1 MPTDTANL
9 MEKVYDLFSG
19 LYASKG
25 NSGAFLAFEMGVPF
39 TKDMFT
45 LNGVTSPAMAIESQS
60 AIVNA
65 VLTVQGEY
73 VQRTTRTVDGQV
85 GFMLLASMPVDA
97 NSMATLGAVK
107 APANEAFK
115 VDAGSLQGE
124 FRYHPV
130 YASPAN
136 WYDQSANDNWTQH
149 TVGQAQGSQTPATS
163 PPPSIPPRRV
173 MIDAPRWHV
182 LPEPMRPVLA
192 HPVAAAPHEV
202 FRPQTMVV
210 AHPTVQPIAHPVAH
224 PQFAMMPRS
233 ASTLVNPHP
242 APVIASH
249 PPVAIVPKTPGPIV
263 KVAPAVKVPPTVK
276 VAPAPAAT
284 VNPMVMAQLNAQLH
298 ATTTPQAV
306 AANSVTISFEHC
318 IVSLIRPW
326 FPEQFLM
333 VKNWYVPGYSS
344 ASFSNGTGIG
354 DNGLLPVL
362 TSGFVAIR
370 NLSISSKWS
379 AQDLAVA
386 QGSAAFGPFSL
397 VGRTYDANS
406 GTLSC
411 PGMQIIGWFCTAL
424 PTLPPLTDPALIPAA
439 STTITS
445 GNAPATEAT
454 GSSSSGSPAAPPAST
469 ASGSAPAAAA
479 AVSSPGRAP
488 VQTPTAPASAS
499 APGTAAATETAPT
512 ATPAAPPTTT
522 SVSSPA
528 DATTKSSPSTTPTT
542 PSPLAAADQGGATPV
557 APTSSGTPTAATE
570 TAATSGATSAPAADK
585 AGTT

>member
-9 MEKVYDLFSG
+9 MGKVYDLFSG

-25 NSGAFLAFEMGVPF
+25 NSSAFLAFEMGVPF

-107 APANEAFK
+107 SPANEAFK

-136 WYDQSANDNWTQH
+136 WYDQGANDNWTQH
-149 TVGQAQGSQTPATS
+149 TVGQQQGQQPTATS
-163 PPPSIPPRRV
+163 QPASIPPRRV
-173 MIDAPRWHV
+173 MIEAPRWHV
-182 LPEPMRPVLA
+182 LPEPMRPALA

-233 ASTLVNPHP
+233 AATLVNPHP
-242 APVIASH
+242 APVIAPH
-249 PPVAIVPKTPGPIV
+249 PLIAPKIPGPIV
-263 KVAPAVKVPPTVK
+263 KVAPAVKVAPTVK
-276 VAPAPAAT
+276 VAPAPAPT

-318 IVSLIRPW
+318 IVSLVRPW

-411 PGMQIIGWFCTAL
+411 PGIQIIGWFCTAL
-424 PTLPPLTDPALIPAA
+424 PTLPPLTDPALVPAA
-439 STTITS
+439 PTTTTTGTPSTTS
-445 GNAPATEAT
+445 A
-454 GSSSSGSPAAPPAST
+454 SGSPS
-469 ASGSAPAAAA
+469 SG
-479 AVSSPGRAP
+479 
-488 VQTPTAPASAS
+488 
-499 APGTAAATETAPT
+499 T
-512 ATPAAPPTTT
+512 ATPAASPTTT
-522 SVSSPA
+522 ASVDAPA
-528 DATTKSSPSTTPTT
+528 DAAARSSSSATPTT
-542 PSPLAAADQGGATPV
+542 PTPVAAADQGGTTPTPPTT
-557 APTSSGTPTAATE
+557 AAGTPAAAAETASTSSAAP
-570 TAATSGATSAPAADK
+570 APAADK

>member
-149 TVGQAQGSQTPATS
+149 TVGQAQASQPPATS

-173 MIDAPRWHV
+173 MIEAPRWHV

-224 PQFAMMPRS
+224 PQFAMMPRP
-233 ASTLVNPHP
+233 ASLVNPHP
-242 APVIASH
+242 APVIAPH
-249 PPVAIVPKTPGPIV
+249 PPVAIVPKTPGPIAKVAPVV
-263 KVAPAVKVPPTVK
+263 KVAPSVK
-276 VAPAPAAT
+276 VAPTPAAT

-424 PTLPPLTDPALIPAA
+424 PTLPPLTDPALVPAA

-445 GNAPATEAT
+445 GNAPATGAT
-454 GSSSSGSPAAPPAST
+454 GSSSSATSAAPPTTT

-479 AVSSPGRAP
+479 AVSSPGTAP

-528 DATTKSSPSTTPTT
+528 DPTTKSSSSTTPTT

>member
-1 MPTDTANL
+1 

-25 NSGAFLAFEMGVPF
+25 SHDTFLAFEMGVPF
-39 TKDMFT
+39 SKDMFT
-45 LNGVTSPAMAIESQS
+45 LNGVTSPAVAIESQS

-85 GFMLLASMPVDA
+85 GFMLVASMPVDA
-97 NSMATLGAVK
+97 ASMATLGAVK
-107 APANEAFK
+107 GPANEAFK

-136 WYDQSANDNWTQH
+136 WYDPNAKDNWIQH
-149 TVGQAQGSQTPATS
+149 TVGQQQGPQAPATS
-163 PPPSIPPRRV
+163 LPPSMPPRRV
-173 MIDAPRWHV
+173 MIEAPRWHV

-192 HPVAAAPHEV
+192 HPVAASPHEV
-202 FRPQTMVV
+202 FRPQTFVV
-210 AHPTVQPIAHPVAH
+210 AHPTVQPITHPAVQTIAHPIAH
-224 PQFAMMPRS
+224 PEFAMIRRP
-233 ASTLVNPHP
+233 AAALVNPHP
-242 APVIASH
+242 SPVVAPH
-249 PPVAIVPKTPGPIV
+249 PPVTIAPKTPG
-263 KVAPAVKVPPTVK
+263 PTVK
-276 VAPAPAAT
+276 VAPTVKVEPSAKVPTAPVPT

-298 ATTTPQAV
+298 ATTTSQAV

-354 DNGLLPVL
+354 DSGLLPVL

-424 PTLPPLTDPALIPAA
+424 PTLPPLTDPAIVPAA
-439 STTITS
+439 STATTS
-445 GNAPATEAT
+445 GNAPATGAT
-454 GSSSSGSPAAPPAST
+454 GPPSSATPAAPPATT
-469 ASGSAPAAAA
+469 AGGSAPAAAA
-479 AVSSPGRAP
+479 TGSSSIATPL
-488 VQTPTAPASAS
+488 QTPTAPASAS
-499 APGTAAATETAPT
+499 APSTAAATETPPA

-528 DATTKSSPSTTPTT
+528 NATAKSSSGTPTT
-542 PSPLAAADQGGATPV
+542 PTPVAAGDQGGATPA
-557 APTSSGTPTAATE
+557 APTSAGTPTAAAE
-570 TAATSGATSAPAADK
+570 PASTSSANPASAADK